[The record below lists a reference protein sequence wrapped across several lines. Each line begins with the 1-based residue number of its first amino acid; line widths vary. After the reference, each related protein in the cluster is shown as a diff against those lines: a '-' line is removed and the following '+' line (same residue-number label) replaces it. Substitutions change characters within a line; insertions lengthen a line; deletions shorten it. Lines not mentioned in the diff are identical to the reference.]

1 MKGGQS
7 VDEEPDAFQQLGEA
21 NLELFSA
28 IASAQT
34 SLLTRRVASTVRRI
48 SPRCRIRDL
57 ITRRVSC

>member
-48 SPRCRIRDL
+48 SPRCRIR
-57 ITRRVSC
+57 